1 MSKVNWLDILGW
13 NPNELEDIRF
23 VAYTY
28 IKEGQYEIALNFFEA
43 LIVLDPD
50 NLYDLQ
56 ILGALYLQNGK
67 SLDALHYLDKSL
79 KIDPNHVHSLMNRT
93 KALFMLGYKKQ
104 AIAQARKLEASEDKN
119 VAKQASALLLS
130 YV

>member
-13 NPNELEDIRF
+13 NPDELEDIRF
-23 VAYTY
+23 VAYSY
-28 IKEGQYEIALNFFEA
+28 IKQGQYDTALTFFEA
-43 LIVLDPD
+43 LIVLEPN

-67 SLDALHYLDKSL
+67 SLEALHYIDKSL
-79 KIDPNHVHSLMNRT
+79 KIEPDHTQSLLNRT

-104 AIAQARKLEASEDKN
+104 AIAQARKLEASTDKN
-119 VAKQASALLLS
+119 ISKQASALLLS

>member
-13 NPNELEDIRF
+13 NIDELEDIRF

-79 KIDPNHVHSLMNRT
+79 KIEPNHTQTLLNRT

-104 AIAQARKLEASEDKN
+104 AIAQARKLETSEDKSIS
-119 VAKQASALLLS
+119 KQASALLLS